1 MQPLACYWVERAG
14 EVSRPSFFSRSSVI
28 FYKPLWRDFKSRQ
41 RYPNKLECRVQ
52 NDAKGKLGP
61 REERRTGTDDAGP
74 VFTQTDE
81 GTLHHRLASYSSSSS
96 SSEYQSSSDAYSDI
110 DSRPL

>member
-1 MQPLACYWVERAG
+1 M
-14 EVSRPSFFSRSSVI
+14 
-28 FYKPLWRDFKSRQ
+28 
-41 RYPNKLECRVQ
+41 Q

-96 SSEYQSSSDAYSDI
+96 EYQSSSDAYSDI